1 MTAATMPE
9 LVIDTDDGPRLVGGY
24 SATSGHHHFPLNAV
38 CPYTGADDVERVLLP
53 ATGTLWGWTAVNTAP
68 PGYEGPVP
76 YGFGVVELDGA
87 ALRVVTRLTE
97 SDPAALSDG
106 QPMRLVVEQI
116 GDLDVWAFTPA

>member
-1 MTAATMPE
+1 
-9 LVIDTDDGPRLVGGY
+9 
-24 SATSGHHHFPLNAV
+24 
-38 CPYTGADDVERVLLP
+38 
-53 ATGTLWGWTAVNTAP
+53 
-68 PGYEGPVP
+68 VP

-97 SDPAALSDG
+97 SDPGALAAG